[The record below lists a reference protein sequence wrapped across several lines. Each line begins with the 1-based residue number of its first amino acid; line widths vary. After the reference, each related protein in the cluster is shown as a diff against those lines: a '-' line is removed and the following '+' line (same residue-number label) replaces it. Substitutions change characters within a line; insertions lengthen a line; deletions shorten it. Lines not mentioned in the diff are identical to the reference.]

1 LQIAQFATLLKQ
13 PTQCEF
19 WFGVPQ
25 TAPQIT
31 RLSRVS
37 IAHSYERTF
46 DWFEYLLCLVH
57 CDVQVSLICC
67 ARTSDSRHNTLP
79 RCENVESLHTSCD
92 TVVRLPF
99 CRRES
104 MFR

>member
-1 LQIAQFATLLKQ
+1 MDGEAQRWFFAGTN
-13 PTQCEF
+13 T
-19 WFGVPQ
+19 G
-25 TAPQIT
+25 
-31 RLSRVS
+31 LSDHLSAVLRDPLREYLPNETE
-37 IAHSYERTF
+37 YERTF